1 MKRMWSLLLAAALVL
16 TASGC
21 TAPAEEAA
29 DGIVLPI
36 YFIAPSGTA
45 SGGDALMCSEELLPL
60 REDASAEEMARVV
73 VQQLLQGS
81 GDGKLNGPFP
91 KGASLLSLSVRGTRA
106 QVDLTGISR
115 MDSISLTLAGY
126 CLALSLA
133 AIDGIESVSFTC
145 DGRLLAQQP
154 RRVYYPHDVL
164 LSTGDSMV
172 QQIEVLLYFVDE
184 DGMLVPE
191 KRTLDLYE
199 GETQSAVL
207 MAALLA
213 GPKDPRLVSVIP
225 KGFSVISIKVE
236 DGVCF
241 IHFPSS
247 AILLLPEDEVEQH
260 LILWSLAES
269 LYSLSYIDEIRML
282 ADGEELEY
290 FGMIPVDSV
299 AERPQG

>member
-1 MKRMWSLLLAAALVL
+1 MKRMWSLVFTAVLLL
-16 TASGC
+16 TAVGC
-21 TAPAEEAA
+21 TAPAEDSV

-45 SGGDALMCSEELLPL
+45 SGGDALMCSEELLPVQ
-60 REDASAEEMARVV
+60 EEASTEEMARAV
-73 VQQLLQGS
+73 VQRLLQGS
-81 GDGKLNGPFP
+81 LDGKLSGPFP
-91 KGASLLSLSVRGTRA
+91 KGAGLLSLSVRGTRA

-115 MDSISLTLAGY
+115 MDSVSLTLAGY
-126 CLALSLA
+126 CLALSLS
-133 AIDGIESVSFTC
+133 AIEGIESVSFTC

-154 RRVYYPHDVL
+154 RRVFYPHDVL
-164 LSTGDSMV
+164 LSTGDSVV
-172 QQIEVLLYFVDE
+172 QQIEVMLYFMDE
-184 DGMLVPE
+184 EGVLTPE

-207 MAALLA
+207 LAALLA
-213 GPKDPRLVSVIP
+213 GPRDPGLVSVIP
-225 KGFSVISIKVE
+225 KDFTVISIKVE

-241 IHFPSS
+241 IHFPSAS
-247 AILLLPEDEVEQH
+247 LQLLPEDEAQQN

-290 FGMIPVDSV
+290 FGAIPVDSI
-299 AERPQG
+299 AQRPQG